1 MKKLNIV
8 IRVDGDACPGINL
21 IEELAKKHN
30 INMKIYANYAHNI
43 NSDYAEVLL
52 VDKSSGS
59 VDMKII
65 SETKEND
72 IIITQDF
79 GLASI
84 VLLKKAYCIGPKG
97 LIYTNENIDRL
108 LSERY
113 LNSQI
118 RKATGRNKGPKKRTE
133 EDNERLINNLEKILK
148 NMV

>member
-1 MKKLNIV
+1 MKKLNGI
-8 IRVDGDACPGINL
+8 IRVDGDACPGIGL
-21 IEELAKKHN
+21 IEALAKKHN
-30 INMKIYANYAHNI
+30 IKMKIYANYAHNI

-52 VDKSSGS
+52 MDKSSQS

-84 VLLKKAYCIGPKG
+84 VLLKKAHAIGPKG

-108 LSERY
+108 LDERY
-113 LNSQI
+113 FNSQI

-133 EDNERLINNLEKILK
+133 EDNERLINNLEKLLTRL
-148 NMV
+148 